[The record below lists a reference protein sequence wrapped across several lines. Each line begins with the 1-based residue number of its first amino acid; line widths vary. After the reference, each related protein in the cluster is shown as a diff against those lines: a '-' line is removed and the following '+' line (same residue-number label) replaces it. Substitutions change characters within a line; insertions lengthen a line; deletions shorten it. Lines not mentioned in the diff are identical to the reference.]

1 MLLLAG
7 VLRAVPL
14 AVTAL
19 ALPMVVVLAL
29 AASAATAAPAQA
41 QTVPS
46 SAASVSTSAPALAPA
61 PAPAPPPAQTSATI
75 TPSLSPD
82 RLRARASLTL
92 TIRYSTTT
100 IGLFGVPPP
109 VVRTA
114 VRLPAGLDLDIPSL
128 LSCSP
133 ARLRSRGPG
142 ACPAQAQIGHGNA
155 LIETHV
161 GTVNLPEPIALN
173 AFLGPLQGG
182 QQVLDILGQGY
193 SPFDERL
200 VFTGAVLFVAAPY
213 GEELVLSIPS
223 IPTLRFEPD
232 ASIVT
237 FTLTIG
243 AHGRA
248 ARHANTL
255 LVPSTC
261 PAGGFPFAAEFTYA
275 DGTSGSALARAA
287 CPG

>member
-1 MLLLAG
+1 M
-7 VLRAVPL
+7 AVP
-14 AVTAL
+14 
-19 ALPMVVVLAL
+19 
-29 AASAATAAPAQA
+29 ASAQAP
-41 QTVPS
+41 T
-46 SAASVSTSAPALAPA
+46 PA
-61 PAPAPPPAQTSATI
+61 PAPVLTSATI
-75 TPSLSPD
+75 APSIAPN
-82 RLRARASLTL
+82 RLGAKASLTL
-92 TIRYSTTT
+92 RIHYTTAAV
-100 IGLFGVPPP
+100 GLFYIPPP
-109 VVRTA
+109 VLRTV
-114 VRLPAGLDLDIPSL
+114 VRLPAGLDLDIPDL
-128 LSCSP
+128 RSCS
-133 ARLRSRGPG
+133 ASRLRARGPS
-142 ACPAQAQIGHGNA
+142 ACPAQAQIGHGSA

-161 GTVNLPEPIALN
+161 GTVNLPEAIALN

-193 SPFDERL
+193 SPFDERV
-200 VFTGAVLFVAAPY
+200 VFTGAVRFVAAPY
-213 GEELVLSIPS
+213 GEELVLSIPP

-275 DGTSGSALARAA
+275 DGTTGSALATAA
-287 CPG
+287 CPA

>member
-1 MLLLAG
+1 MNRPCARIYPLAG
-7 VLRAVPL
+7 TFRRAVL
-14 AVTAL
+14 
-19 ALPMVVVLAL
+19 LAL
-29 AASAATAAPAQA
+29 AVGATAAVPAQA
-41 QTVPS
+41 
-46 SAASVSTSAPALAPA
+46 STSAPPPA
-61 PAPAPPPAQTSATI
+61 PISIPAETSATI
-75 TPSLSPD
+75 TPSISPD
-82 RLRARASLTL
+82 RLDAKASLTL
-92 TIRYSTTT
+92 TIRYTTAT

-109 VVRTA
+109 VLRTA
-114 VRLPAGLDLDIPSL
+114 VRLPAGLDLDIPNL
-128 LSCSP
+128 RSCS
-133 ARLRSRGPG
+133 ASRLRSHGPH
-142 ACPAQAQIGHGNA
+142 ACPAQAQIGRGHA

-161 GTVNLPEPIALN
+161 GTVNLPEAIALN

-200 VFTGAVLFVAAPY
+200 VFTGAVRFVAAPY
-213 GEELVLSIPS
+213 GEELVLSIPP

-275 DGTSGSALARAA
+275 DGSTGSALATAA
-287 CPG
+287 CPP

>member
-1 MLLLAG
+1 MNRPCARISPLAG
-7 VLRAVPL
+7 ILRAVL
-14 AVTAL
+14 
-19 ALPMVVVLAL
+19 LAL
-29 AASAATAAPAQA
+29 AVSTATAVQAQA
-41 QTVPS
+41 QTP
-46 SAASVSTSAPALAPA
+46 ASTSAPAPASALAE
-61 PAPAPPPAQTSATI
+61 TSATI
-75 TPSLSPD
+75 TPLISPD
-82 RLRARASLTL
+82 RLGAKASLTL
-92 TIRYSTTT
+92 TIRYTTAT

-109 VVRTA
+109 VLRTA
-114 VRLPAGLDLDIPSL
+114 VRLPAGLDLDIPDL
-128 LSCSP
+128 RSCS
-133 ARLRSRGPG
+133 ASRLRSRGPG
-142 ACPAQAQIGHGNA
+142 ACPAQAQIGHGHA

-161 GTVNLPEPIALN
+161 GTVNLPEEISLN

-213 GEELVLSIPS
+213 GEELVLSIPP

-261 PAGGFPFAAEFTYA
+261 PAGGFPFAAEFAYA
-275 DGTSGSALARAA
+275 DGTTGSALATAA
-287 CPG
+287 CPLR

>member
-1 MLLLAG
+1 MNPPCARIPPAAG
-7 VLRAVPL
+7 VLRAVL
-14 AVTAL
+14 
-19 ALPMVVVLAL
+19 LAL
-29 AASAATAAPAQA
+29 AVSVATAVPARAQA
-41 QTVPS
+41 PIPAPTPVP
-46 SAASVSTSAPALAPA
+46 TSAPAPV
-61 PAPAPPPAQTSATI
+61 QTSATI
-75 TPSLSPD
+75 SPSISPN
-82 RLRARASLTL
+82 RLRAKASLTL
-92 TIRYSTTT
+92 TIHYTTFAV
-100 IGLFGVPPP
+100 GLFYVPPP
-109 VVRTA
+109 VLRTA
-114 VRLPAGLDLDIPSL
+114 VRLPAGLNLDIPDL
-128 LSCSP
+128 RSCS
-133 ARLRSRGPG
+133 ASRLRSRGPG
-142 ACPAQAQIGHGNA
+142 ACPAQAQIGHGSA
-155 LIETHV
+155 LLETHV
-161 GTVNLPEPIALN
+161 GTVNMPEAIALN
-173 AFLGPLQGG
+173 AFLGPLQDG

-213 GEELVLSIPS
+213 GEELVLSIPP

-275 DGTSGSALARAA
+275 DGSTGSALATAA
-287 CPG
+287 CPA

>member
-1 MLLLAG
+1 
-7 VLRAVPL
+7 VL
-14 AVTAL
+14 
-19 ALPMVVVLAL
+19 LAL
-29 AASAATAAPAQA
+29 AVSAATAVPARAQA
-41 QTVPS
+41 PTP
-46 SAASVSTSAPALAPA
+46 APTPTSAPTPV
-61 PAPAPPPAQTSATI
+61 QTSATI
-75 TPSLSPD
+75 SPSISPN
-82 RLRARASLTL
+82 RLGAKASLTL
-92 TIRYSTTT
+92 TIHYTTAAG
-100 IGLFGVPPP
+100 GLFYVPPP
-109 VVRTA
+109 VLRTA
-114 VRLPAGLDLDIPSL
+114 LRLPAGLDLDIPDL
-128 LSCSP
+128 RSCS
-133 ARLRSRGPG
+133 ASRLRSRGPRD
-142 ACPAQAQIGHGNA
+142 CPAQAQIGHGQA

-161 GTVNLPEPIALN
+161 GTVNLPEEISLS
-173 AFLGPLQGG
+173 AFLGPLRGG

-213 GEELVLSIPS
+213 GEELVLSIPP

-261 PAGGFPFAAEFTYA
+261 PTGGFPFAAEFTYA
-275 DGTSGSALARAA
+275 DGSTGSALATSA
-287 CPG
+287 CP

>member
-1 MLLLAG
+1 VLLA
-7 VLRAVPL
+7 VAV
-14 AVTAL
+14 
-19 ALPMVVVLAL
+19 
-29 AASAATAAPAQA
+29 SAATAVPARAQA
-41 QTVPS
+41 
-46 SAASVSTSAPALAPA
+46 STPA
-61 PAPAPPPAQTSATI
+61 PAPTQAPVQTSATI
-75 TPSLSPD
+75 SPSISPD
-82 RLRARASLTL
+82 RLGAKASLTL
-92 TIRYSTTT
+92 TIHYTTAAV
-100 IGLFGVPPP
+100 GLFYVPPP
-109 VVRTA
+109 VLRTA
-114 VRLPAGLDLDIPSL
+114 VRLPAGLDLDIPDL
-128 LSCSP
+128 RSCS
-133 ARLRSRGPG
+133 ASRLRARGPN
-142 ACPAQAQIGHGNA
+142 ACPAQAQIGHGHA

-161 GTVNLPEPIALN
+161 GTVNLPEEISLS

-213 GEELVLSIPS
+213 GEELVLSIPP

-237 FTLTIG
+237 FMLTIG

-275 DGTSGSALARAA
+275 GGTTGSALATAA
-287 CPG
+287 CPS